1 MSTSKTLRSLARSAR
16 KVAPEALA
24 LVNDAERGLR
34 DLGRLAADGV
44 ELVEGVRGALQ
55 ALERVGRRADQGEAI
70 RVQPAR
76 PAAPSRPV
84 KVTVREPLPGEAL
97 LAYLAAT
104 RK

>member
-1 MSTSKTLRSLARSAR
+1 MSTSKALRSLARSAR

-24 LVNDAERGLR
+24 LVDDAERGLR

-55 ALERVGRRADQGEAI
+55 ALDRVGRRADQGEAI
-70 RVQPAR
+70 RVAPVKPTPAER
-76 PAAPSRPV
+76 PA